1 MSASELKRLIESAH
15 GAREVDILFT
25 NASLV
30 DVFAMRVVEGA
41 LAVADGMIVGV
52 DFGSGSLDSCAARKV
67 VDCRGCFLAPGFID
81 AHLHIESSSV
91 RPSEYMKEALAH
103 GTTTAIADP
112 HEIVNVC
119 GLEGFRFMVEDARR
133 APGTVSFMM
142 PSCVPALPD
151 EQAGACVTADDMRA
165 YIAEHEGDVFGLGEM
180 MNFPGVIGADEETL
194 ARIDVASSTASG
206 LVDGHAP
213 LVFGRDL
220 DAYAASGIIAD
231 HECTKVDEALEKLS
245 RGMYIMLREGTCS
258 HDLEA
263 LAPLIVE
270 DPLRARRCCFA
281 TDDRAP
287 ADMKAEGFIDNA
299 CRLAVMAGI
308 DPLVALSM
316 ATLSAAECLGLD
328 HGRIPA
334 SRACGALAPGR
345 RADIVMLDGLSFSRP
360 PMRVYAGGELVAENG
375 VFVGRVEDPSDEV
388 ISLEK
393 TLTDSVKLPHLDDE
407 VFSYDFIS
415 GQAVIDV
422 IPGNVVTRCAR
433 PEDAAGLRRVAVVE
447 RHGRARRLQDEGC
460 DGSLFAGS
468 GLVGVH
474 VGRGWVRGFPL
485 ERGALASSVGH
496 DSHNICV
503 IGDNPSDM
511 RMAVEAVGQ
520 GGFVLVRNG
529 RVVSRVDLPLGGLM
543 SDSSVEEVAC
553 EHAAFRETARSFGIE
568 GDLDPLMGLVFLPLP
583 VIPAVRIRPEG
594 LFDVTT
600 FSYID

>member
-1 MSASELKRLIESAH
+1 MSVSELKRLIGSAH

-30 DVFAMRVVEGA
+30 DVFGMRVVEGA
-41 LAVADGMIVGV
+41 LAVAEGMIVGV

-67 VDCRGCFLAPGFID
+67 VDCRGCYLAPGFID
-81 AHLHIESSSV
+81 AHLHIESSNV

-142 PSCVPALPD
+142 PSCVPALPN

-194 ARIDVASSTASG
+194 ARIDVASRTASG

-213 LVFGRDL
+213 LLFGRDL

-231 HECTKVDEALEKLS
+231 HECTQVDEALEKLS

-328 HGRIPA
+328 HGHIPS

-345 RADIVMLDGLSFSRP
+345 RADIVMLDDLSFSRL
-360 PMRVYAGGELVAENG
+360 PMQVYAGGELVAENG

-393 TLTDSVKLPHLDDE
+393 TLTDSVKLPRLDDE
-407 VFSYDFIS
+407 VFSYDFVA

-422 IPGNVVTRCAR
+422 IPGNVVTRCTR

-460 DGSLFAGS
+460 DGSSFAGS

-485 ERGALASSVGH
+485 EGGALASSVGH

-511 RMAVEAVGQ
+511 RVAVEAVGQ
-520 GGFVLVRNG
+520 GGFVLVRDG

-543 SDSSVEEVAC
+543 SDSSVEEVAR

-600 FSYID
+600 FTYID